1 MVGGRRRTRDMRGRR
16 RGSNATQRFGCGGQA
31 QRPHDWAHPG
41 QNGAP
46 REHNKRCTA
55 RRAGQAGTDIVG
67 ELRCARVTLRRTE
80 LPGILA
86 KFSNAAAHGAPARRL
101 SPASGAYRRPP
112 TSRACTRT
120 LLGKLSKSGS
130 EWRAHGRL
138 RRGRLA
144 TGTGHGLRWRRG
156 RDGTVLISRRHQLR
170 QLWRSLSRQNGP
182 SAGPSSVTQ
191 LSGGSVGSTTTYPR
205 RCGPALARH
214 HSARRHR

>member
-67 ELRCARVTLRRTE
+67 ELRCASVTLRRTE
-80 LPGILA
+80 LPDILA
-86 KFSNAAAHGAPARRL
+86 RFSNAAAHGAPARRL